1 MNEEDKKI
9 CEKLIQIGM
18 TEEQIENAFKIN
30 SNLKKVLDIDVVQ
43 VMIFL
48 IKNYNLTQKE
58 IAYVASENPWILT
71 ESFERMRYLEE
82 SYTKLGIE
90 IKELLTKQPI
100 SMNLNPKALDDFIQE
115 LKNENKT
122 DEEIKQI
129 ILNELN
135 EYFSI

>member
-18 TEEQIENAFKIN
+18 TEEQIENAFKTN
-30 SNLKKVLDIDVVQ
+30 TNLKKVLDIDVVR

-48 IKNYNLTQKE
+48 IKNYNLTEQEVAK
-58 IAYVASENPWILT
+58 IASENPWILT

-90 IKELLTKQPI
+90 IKELLIKQPI
-100 SMNLNPKALDDFIQE
+100 AISLNPKLVDNFIQE